1 MKFFKKLLLQLRF
14 VIPIILIAAGIIL
27 NGYAAIQLIS
37 RHSAKLFP
45 TPSPT
50 IAQPLKTTPSTTDST
65 AGTQVVPPQEFDR
78 STASEPK
85 FGHFPYPEGD
95 AGKMTII
102 GSYAQREYQRF
113 EKLAPAAALALM
125 KLIYAARDEG
135 IWIVPV
141 SGFRSI
147 IDQEKL
153 FTAQIQKLGSPEAA
167 AKLSAPS
174 GYSEHH
180 TGYAIDLGDGK
191 FPKQDIT
198 YEFANTDAFRWLN
211 LHAKEFSFELSF
223 PENNPQGV
231 SYEPWHWRFVGVPE
245 TLAIFKRSKS
255 AINSDLN
262 NR

>member
-1 MKFFKKLLLQLRF
+1 MKLINRLWLQLRF
-14 VIPIILIAAGIIL
+14 VIPIILIVAGIIL
-27 NGYAAIQLIS
+27 NGYAGMQFIS
-37 RHSAKLFP
+37 RHSAKLSP

-65 AGTQVVPPQEFDR
+65 AATQVVPPQEFDQ
-78 STASEPK
+78 STASEPQ
-85 FGHFPYPEGD
+85 FGHFPYPEG
-95 AGKMTII
+95 ASGKMTII

-113 EKLAPAAALALM
+113 EKLAPEAALALM
-125 KLIYAARDEG
+125 KLIYAARDQG

-147 IDQEKL
+147 LDQEKL

-167 AKLSAPS
+167 AKWSAPS

-180 TGYAIDLGDGK
+180 TGYAIDLADGK

-198 YEFANTDAFRWLN
+198 YEFAKTDAFQWLS
-211 LHAKEFSFELSF
+211 LHAREFSFELSF

-255 AINSDLN
+255 PINGVIN